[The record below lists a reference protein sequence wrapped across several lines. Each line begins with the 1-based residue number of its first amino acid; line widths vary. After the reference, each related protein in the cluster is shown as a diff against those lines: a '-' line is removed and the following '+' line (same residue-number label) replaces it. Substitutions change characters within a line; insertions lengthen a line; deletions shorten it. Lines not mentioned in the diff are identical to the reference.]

1 MRGRGVLRD
10 KMDTSNADRLAKGSG
25 KTSHHTDESTP
36 EVVNGSAL
44 VNVQSGEA
52 VDAET
57 KRRAVMGN

>member
-1 MRGRGVLRD
+1 MR
-10 KMDTSNADRLAKGSG
+10 TSGADRLAKGSG

-36 EVVNGSAL
+36 ELVNGSAL

-57 KRRAVMGN
+57 KRRAVIGN